1 MLPDPAFIQAIK
13 NGSQND
19 FSKAVLRGANANA
32 RDLDGLTAIEV
43 AERYGRLDLAMRLIE
58 LGANVS
64 SEINKRGDTLLHRC
78 CRVGDIG
85 FACLLL
91 GNGADPN
98 ARNHAGKCPLHYA
111 TIGGYQYLVH
121 ELLKAGASVN
131 LATPQGDTAL
141 HFAARKGHAPL
152 IRSLL
157 DPAVNADVLAKNN
170 TGYTPLHEAA
180 AAGQDKVVELLLKN
194 RSIGIAER
202 RSLLPGVRR
211 AAELH
216 GHDQTAALILAAEG
230 KSSRSFAGQVS
241 EEREVAQKRSVGR

>member
-1 MLPDPAFIQAIK
+1 MQPDFALIEAIK
-13 NGSQND
+13 HGNRAEFDDALS
-19 FSKAVLRGANANA
+19 RGASERA
-32 RDLDGLTAIEV
+32 RDLNGFSALRV
-43 AERYGRLDLAMRLIE
+43 AQRYEQLDMGQLLIE
-58 LGANVS
+58 LGADPS
-64 SEINKRGDTLLHRC
+64 ASIDQSGDTLLHRC

-98 ARNHAGKCPLHYA
+98 ARNRAGKCPLHYA

-121 ELLKAGASVN
+121 ELLKAGANVN
-131 LATPQGDTAL
+131 LATPQGDTAM
-141 HFAARKGHAPL
+141 HFAARKGHSPL
-152 IRSLL
+152 VRSLL
-157 DPAVNADVLAKNN
+157 DPAVNADALAKNN

-194 RSIGIAER
+194 RSLGIAER
-202 RSLLPGVRR
+202 RSLLPRVRR

-230 KSSRSFAGQVS
+230 KFNRPFVEQVS
-241 EEREVAQKRSVGR
+241 EEREVAQNRSVGR